1 MAPKNHNSLSLRTL
15 IINIA
20 SKKGKKECNE
30 NIFKKFYKHQCKTS
44 LKSPE
49 RSVKALLV
57 SVAPCFYL
65 TSRKVGRKS
74 SINVPAIL
82 KPKSRVFHGLN
93 TMIISEV
100 PNTSCYGILS
110 RLNSQVLNF
119 SREINNDS
127 LKLVSSERAFEHK
140 TFAHFRWFK

>member
-1 MAPKNHNSLSLRTL
+1 MAPKNYNSLSLRTL
-15 IINIA
+15 TVNIA

-30 NIFKKFYKHQCKTS
+30 NIFKNFYKYQCKIS

-49 RSVKALLV
+49 RSLKALLV
-57 SVAPCFYL
+57 LVAPCFYL

-74 SINVPAIL
+74 SISVPAIL
-82 KPKSRVFHGLN
+82 KPKSRVFHGLK
-93 TMIISEV
+93 TMIIPEAH
-100 PNTSCYGILS
+100 NISCYGILS

-119 SREINNDS
+119 SRETNNDS
-127 LKLVSSERAFEHK
+127 QKLGSTERAFEHK